1 VGKESCAPRVF
12 SEDKA
17 HLDSIGCVAD
27 SGDWWKSGENVN
39 QEAAAAAAAAP
50 SSENVEEEENADNKK
65 DNDEDEGGGGGLEL
79 TTVTNDNTVSLV
91 PLVQWYDST
100 HIASTTYYRE
110 FVFDRKVKRV
120 TKGGFIEDKL
130 GQQQLQ
136 VIKGCVCVSVYIS
149 VYLFFSFFQ
158 RKNTTACVHML
169 PFKKLGI

>member
-27 SGDWWKSGENVN
+27 SGDWWKSGENAN
-39 QEAAAAAAAAP
+39 QEASVVVAAA
-50 SSENVEEEENADNKK
+50 SSENVEEKENADNKK
-65 DNDEDEGGGGGLEL
+65 DNDEDEGGGGLEL

-136 VIKGCVCVSVYIS
+136 VIKEGCVSVYIS
-149 VYLFFSFFQ
+149 VNLFFSLFQ
-158 RKNTTACVHML
+158 
-169 PFKKLGI
+169 